1 MRTSCGVLRSA
12 VLGLAVIGTAEA
24 KLAAEEAARLDGSEL
39 TCMGAE
45 RAGSADGVAEYSGQY
60 IGSWPGMQ
68 NSHGYEPGPYADE
81 KPLFTI
87 TAQNQ
92 AQYADRLSDGQ
103 KALLKAYPERFRMPV
118 YPSHRDFGFP
128 KWACDAAKHNALHA
142 ELSADGLE
150 VSGVGG
156 APAFPI
162 PGNGLEAMRSVQTS
176 FRAWSEKAV
185 LDIANVYAGG
195 KTAWGRYKLVTMST
209 MNKPGDARPSLAER
223 IGAYFYAATLLPERD
238 RGRVSVGFQ
247 ASNFKNGSTQA
258 WEYQPGTRRVR
269 QAPEVGFD
277 YPVPP
282 AGMHVS
288 DEDAG
293 FNGSPERY
301 HWKLVGKKALFIP
314 YHNFRIND
322 PALKYKDLITP
333 DTINPEFLRYELHR
347 VWVVDAEL
355 KAGMRHVYAKR
366 RLYIDED
373 SWQVV
378 TADHYDSRGQLW
390 RVPMI
395 LYFYAQEAG
404 AFHRGVEVFH
414 DLIAKSYEAIN
425 LVNERDADEWWRFN
439 QPMSPAM
446 FSPDAAARP
455 IR

>member
-1 MRTSCGVLRSA
+1 MRFRSFSVLA
-12 VLGLAVIGTAEA
+12 VLMSVALAETKLPAEEVA
-24 KLAAEEAARLDGSEL
+24 KLDGPEL

-45 RAGSADGVAEYSGQY
+45 RAGSAGGIPEYGGRWV
-60 IGSWPGMQ
+60 GSWPGMQ
-68 NSHGYEPGPYADE
+68 HAHGYEPGPYADE

-87 TAQNQ
+87 TAQNAGQ
-92 AQYADRLSDGQ
+92 HADRLTEGQ
-103 KALLKAYPERFRMPV
+103 KALFKVYPDRYRMHV

-128 KWACDAAKHNALHA
+128 DWVCAAAKHNALHA
-142 ELSADGLE
+142 ELVDDGLG
-150 VSGVGG
+150 STGVGG

-162 PGNGLEAMRSVQTS
+162 PRSGLEAMRSVQTS
-176 FRAWSEKAV
+176 FRPWTEKAV

-195 KTAWGRYKLVTMST
+195 KTAWGRYKLIT
-209 MNKPGDARPSLAER
+209 MNPMNRPGDERPSLSER
-223 IGAYFYAATLLPERD
+223 INAYFYAAYLLPERD

-247 ASNFKNGSTQA
+247 ANNFSDGSTHA

-282 AGMHVS
+282 AGMHTS

-301 HWKLVGKKALFIP
+301 NWRLIGKREIYIP

-322 PALKYKDLITP
+322 PSLTYKNLITP
-333 DTINPEFLRYELHR
+333 DTLDPDYIRYELHR
-347 VWVVDAEL
+347 VWVVEAEL
-355 KAGMRHVYAKR
+355 KPGVRHVYSKR
-366 RLYIDED
+366 RVYIDED
-373 SWQVV
+373 SWQAV
-378 TADHYDSRGQLW
+378 TADHYDARGELW
-390 RVPMI
+390 RVPLI
-395 LYFYAQEAG
+395 LYFYAQEAS
-404 AFHRGVEVFH
+404 AFHRGVQVFH
-414 DLIAKSYEAIN
+414 DLAAKSYEAIN

-439 QPMSPAM
+439 QPMTPAM